1 MRSPNQSVYSVG
13 QVNSYIKNMFAQDF
27 MLSRIYVRGEVS
39 NCKYHTSGHLYFSLK
54 DASGTIAC
62 VMFAGQR
69 RGLAFRMKDGDK
81 VIVGGSVN
89 VYERDGKY
97 QLYAREISLE
107 GAGLLYERFLTLK
120 KELEEM
126 GMFAP
131 EYKQPIPFYVKRLGV
146 VTAPTG
152 AVIQDIRNVAY
163 RRNPYVQIVLYPALV
178 QGEGAVESIVRGIET
193 LDRLHLDVLI
203 VGRGG
208 GSIEDLWA
216 FNEEPVAR
224 AIFNCE
230 TPVISAV
237 GHETDTTIADYV
249 ADLRAPTPSAAA
261 ELAVTDIRG
270 ILERMD
276 QYRRRMNY
284 SLQTQVQQ
292 ARTRLQS
299 YQARWNYLNP
309 VQRLEKQKDRLADA
323 ERRLQEN
330 METVLQNK
338 RHRLE
343 LYIRQMQG
351 LSPLDKLN
359 QGFSYVENQEQR
371 PVTRIAQV
379 QEGELLK
386 IQVTDGTIEAEVK
399 AKRQRQYAAAGNGTE
414 RTENPEDRENEN
426 QDGRKNGN
434 NGCQ

>member
-1 MRSPNQSVYSVG
+1 MYAIVATGGKQYKAEKDQVIKVEKIKAEVG
-13 QVNSYIKNMFAQDF
+13 ETVDLQAL
-27 MLSRIYVRGEVS
+27 MLV
-39 NCKYHTSGHLYFSLK
+39 
-54 DASGTIAC
+54 
-62 VMFAGQR
+62 
-69 RGLAFRMKDGDK
+69 DGDK

-107 GAGLLYERFLTLK
+107 GAGLLYERFLALK

-270 ILERMD
+270 ILERMN

-330 METVLQNK
+330 MEAVLQNK